1 MMEPHSK
8 EPAMSNSNGPG
19 NGNFAALVEEKS
31 MLVMAALPE
40 AHPNPALIHA
50 GEAPSPADGHVH
62 QCLEDVLIN
71 GEEPTEELLQSLKD
85 TAQLPPLTEEEL
97 EQQALAAGASL

>member
-1 MMEPHSK
+1 MSDSHS
-8 EPAMSNSNGPG
+8 PG

-71 GEEPTEELLQSLKD
+71 GEEPTDELLQSLKES
-85 TAQLPPLTEEEL
+85 TELPPLTEEEL
-97 EQQALAAGASL
+97 AQQALAAGVES